1 MACSTSESD
10 LDVEAS
16 FRAGFDEH
24 DVQFFRLALSF
35 FCGHL
40 SEQNEAELITNLQAS
55 TE

>member
-1 MACSTSESD
+1 MSCSASESD
-10 LDVEAS
+10 LDVEAG

-40 SEQNEAELITNLQAS
+40 SAQNEAEWSQTCKQV
-55 TE
+55 